1 MGGTGKTPMVE
12 YLIRLLYDNYKI
24 TTLSRGYKRK
34 TYGFR
39 IANENDD
46 AKSIGDEPY
55 QFFQKYG
62 KKSHVTVSEDRVYA
76 IPNILFE
83 FGDNQIVIMD
93 DGFQQRGVIPDLSIL
108 LTEYD
113 KPFFKD
119 WVLPTGNLREARRG
133 ARRSD
138 VIVVTKCP
146 SQLPPETESS
156 FRQII
161 DKYAPGKPVYFS
173 SINYLDPKPVLDEYD
188 GAITDNVII
197 FSGIAHPD
205 ALENY
210 VREKYNVLDIV
221 DFGDHHNY
229 DFKDIEMMI
238 EKRNSG
244 EEISLL
250 TTEKDRSKLLS
261 SKYHSHLEGLPIF
274 YLPIEISF
282 LPDGKNFDKVV
293 LDAVKRNEFT

>member
-12 YLIRLLYDNYKI
+12 YLIRLLSENYKI

-62 KKSHVTVSEDRVYA
+62 HNIHVTVSEDRVYA
-76 IPNILFE
+76 IPAILFE
-83 FGDNQIVIMD
+83 FSDNQIVIMD

-113 KPFFKD
+113 QPFFSD
-119 WVLPTGNLREARRG
+119 WILPAGNLREARIG

-146 SQLPPETESS
+146 HKLSEEKEEY
-156 FRQII
+156 FRKSITR
-161 DKYAPGKPVYFS
+161 YAPGKPVYFS
-173 SINYLDPKPVLDEYD
+173 SISYLDPKPVLDDYD
-188 GAITDNVII
+188 GSISQNVIL
-197 FSGIAHPD
+197 FSGIAHPE
-205 ALENY
+205 AFENY
-210 VREKYNVLDIV
+210 AREKYNVVDSV
-221 DFGDHHNY
+221 DFGDHYAY

-238 EKRNSG
+238 EKMKSG

-250 TTEKDRSKLLS
+250 ITEKDRSKLLS
-261 SKYHSHLEGLPIF
+261 SKFHSRLEGIPIF

-282 LPDGKNFDKVV
+282 LPNGRNFDKVV